1 MSEEKK
7 APAPI
12 QISHTYTLTEYN
24 VVKKAKMLL
33 KDGHMVKCHK
43 CGPQLIPNNQLG
55 TLAPMY
61 EHCTTHCSRAL
72 IGVENEKVVYIQTC
86 EVQNQKFVIENANP
100 STEKEST
107 LFINR

>member
-12 QISHTYTLTEYN
+12 QISHTYSLVEYN
-24 VVKKAKMLL
+24 VVKKAKMLQ
-33 KDGHMVKCHK
+33 KDGFMVKCHK

-55 TLAPMY
+55 TLVPLY
-61 EHCTTHCSRAL
+61 EHCSTHCSRAL
-72 IGVENEKVVYIQTC
+72 IGVENDKVVYIQTC
-86 EVQNQKFVIENANP
+86 EVQNQKFVIENANI

-107 LFINR
+107 LIVNR